1 MRTESQKNQQ
11 NPQPKQAWE
20 PMRVLPVGHIRNVIQ
35 IGGGKI
41 TAVGG
46 DPGEPRK
53 LQWCG

>member
-1 MRTESQKNQQ
+1 MRTENIKKVAQG
-11 NPQPKQAWE
+11 KQRWE
-20 PMRVLPVGHIRNVIQ
+20 PMRDLPVGHIRNVIQ

-53 LQWCG
+53 QQWCG